1 MPQSVAGS
9 VVSKHSM
16 KSGKSRASYVDE
28 SLFGSN
34 KKIENGQ
41 SQMAKAG
48 ATILSIN
55 ELRRI
60 REQTEKGLQKD
71 AAILSKTELDRIRQ
85 ASVIMTKDQQDQEKQ
100 IVEEQKEKQMAV
112 HNARKKRM
120 FQIDKELRS
129 KLSPN
134 EFEVE
139 NTEKK
144 ESVLNRAQ
152 DILDQEKDDVKT
164 MNQMVLYAK

>member
-16 KSGKSRASYVDE
+16 KSGKSKASYVDE

-71 AAILSKTELDRIRQ
+71 AAILLKQKLIEIDRQDDYDERPAGPGEADRGGTKGKTDGC
-85 ASVIMTKDQQDQEKQ
+85 A
-100 IVEEQKEKQMAV
+100 
-112 HNARKKRM
+112 
-120 FQIDKELRS
+120 
-129 KLSPN
+129 
-134 EFEVE
+134 
-139 NTEKK
+139 
-144 ESVLNRAQ
+144 
-152 DILDQEKDDVKT
+152 
-164 MNQMVLYAK
+164 